1 MRKGAQFFFTIK
13 SMKGFEFYFTNLHYS
28 TVWRR
33 VVASHEIDFT
43 LRSKP
48 TTNPKNQ
55 WIYIYVSISRRRLEL
70 HCGGQWFFFMIYYI
84 TLCSNIFK
92 NVEHVL
98 SATVQSFE
106 KEFNFD
112 HIFTNNAKKAIFQK
126 IILFQMLV
134 HIFGNFIENNWFI
147 TFWARIPANV
157 WKITITMPY

>member
-13 SMKGFEFYFTNLHYS
+13 SMKEFEFYFTNLHYS

-48 TTNPKNQ
+48 TTNPKNPMD
-55 WIYIYVSISRRRLEL
+55 IYLRQYFIETVRITL
-70 HCGGQWFFFMIYYI
+70 GWTMIFFMTYYI

-147 TFWARIPANV
+147 TF
-157 WKITITMPY
+157 